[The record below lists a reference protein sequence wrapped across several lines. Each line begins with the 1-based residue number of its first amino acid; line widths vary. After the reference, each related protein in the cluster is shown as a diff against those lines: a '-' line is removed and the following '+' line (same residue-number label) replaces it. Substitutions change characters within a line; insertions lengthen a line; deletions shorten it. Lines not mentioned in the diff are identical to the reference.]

1 MSLLL
6 RTLKPLCS
14 SISFCPQW
22 VLCRYAHNQSGGK
35 TSNGRDSNPKYLGV
49 KKYGCQKVIPGNIIV
64 RQRGTKYHAGE
75 GVGTGRDYTLYAL
88 TEGYVHFTWNPFTK
102 KQTISITDKPLP
114 STKITDP
121 KSVPKR
127 IYG

>member
-14 SISFCPQW
+14 SIPFCPQW

-88 TEGYVHFTWNPFTK
+88 TKGYVHFTWNPFTK
-102 KQTISITDKPLP
+102 KQVGMRVL
-114 STKITDP
+114 
-121 KSVPKR
+121 
-127 IYG
+127 GQA